1 MIGSPSPRAFYLAA
15 GYLVC
20 LAVIGILL
28 MVDKQKSARVDALQR
43 RLSMERQL
51 HEQEWQTQ
59 QRALEAAREREV
71 RLQQSLAPKTKSGSG
86 SNLGTA
92 P

>member
-1 MIGSPSPRAFYLAA
+1 MIASPSYRAFAIAA

-51 HEQEWQTQ
+51 HEQEWQAQ
-59 QRALEAAREREV
+59 ERALEAVSERERALR
-71 RLQQSLAPKTKSGSG
+71 RLLKTKQGSG
-86 SNLGTA
+86 SD
-92 P
+92 